1 MHIPDGFLDTK
12 TWVGIGGISAIFIG
26 IAVRKTNKKISEK
39 HIPLLGVMAAFVF
52 AAQMFNFPVGSG
64 TSGHFMGA
72 ALIAIL
78 LGPWASVLIM
88 TTVLIVQCLIFQD
101 GGITALGA
109 NIFNMGIVGGF
120 LGYYVNS
127 IIRLFNMGKKGIFI
141 GGFTAA
147 WCSLMLSA
155 ICCAIELAISGTAP
169 LKIVVPAMAGIHAII
184 GIGEGFITVATLS
197 LLMKVRPDLLTLEK
211 I

>member
-12 TWVGIGGISAIFIG
+12 TWIGMGCISTVFIG
-26 IAVRKTNKKISEK
+26 IAVRTANKKISEK

-52 AAQMFNFPVGSG
+52 AAQMFNFPVGGG

-72 ALIAIL
+72 TLIAIL

-88 TTVLIVQCLIFQD
+88 TTVLTVQCLIFQD
-101 GGITALGA
+101 GGLTALGA

-120 LGYYVNS
+120 FGYYINT
-127 IIRLFNMGKKGIFI
+127 IIQFFVQGRKGLFI
-141 GGFTAA
+141 GSFTAA
-147 WCSLMLSA
+147 WCSLVLSA
-155 ICCAIELAISGTAP
+155 TCCALELSISGTAP
-169 LKIVVPAMAGIHAII
+169 LKIVLSAMSGIHAVI

-197 LLMKVRPDLLTLEK
+197 LITRVRPDLLELQK

>member
-1 MHIPDGFLDTK
+1 MHIPDGFLDTR
-12 TWVGIGGISAIFIG
+12 TWVGMGCISAMFLSV
-26 IAVRKTNKKISEK
+26 AVRKANRKISDK
-39 HIPLLGVMAAFVF
+39 HVPLLGVMAAFVF
-52 AAQMFNFPVGSG
+52 AAQMFNFPVGGG

-88 TTVLIVQCLIFQD
+88 TTVLAVQCLVFQD

-109 NIFNMGIVGGF
+109 NVFNMGIMGGF
-120 LGYYVNS
+120 AGYYAYA
-127 IIRLFNMGKKGIFI
+127 IIQTFVPGRKGVFVGCFI
-141 GGFTAA
+141 AA
-147 WCSLMLSA
+147 WCSIELSA
-155 ICCAIELAISGTAP
+155 VFCAFELGMSGTMP
-169 LKIVVPAMAGIHAII
+169 LKIAVTAMGGVHAVI

-197 LLMKVRPDLLTLEK
+197 LLMRVRPDLLHLQK

>member
-12 TWVGIGGISAIFIG
+12 TWIVMGGISAVFIG
-26 IAVRKTNKKISEK
+26 AAVRQANKKISDK

-52 AAQMFNFPVGSG
+52 AVQMFNFPVGGG

-72 ALIAIL
+72 TLIAIL

-101 GGITALGA
+101 GGLTALGA
-109 NIFNMGIVGGF
+109 NIFNMGVAGGF
-120 LGYYVNS
+120 IGYYINAIVQ
-127 IIRLFNMGKKGIFI
+127 LFVQGRKGLFI
-141 GGFTAA
+141 GSFTAA
-147 WCSLMLSA
+147 WCSLVLSA
-155 ICCAIELAISGTAP
+155 TCCALELSVSGTAP
-169 LKIVVPAMAGIHAII
+169 LKIVLSAMAGIHAII
-184 GIGEGFITVATLS
+184 GIGEGFITIATLS
-197 LLMKVRPDLLTLEK
+197 LITRVRPDLLELQK

>member
-12 TWVGIGGISAIFIG
+12 TWIGMGGISGVFIA
-26 IAVRKTNKKISEK
+26 IAVRKANNKISEK

-52 AAQMFNFPVGSG
+52 AAQMFNFPVGGG

-72 ALIAIL
+72 ALISIL
-78 LGPWASVLIM
+78 LGPWASILIM
-88 TTVLIVQCLIFQD
+88 TTVLTTQCILFQD
-101 GGITALGA
+101 GGLTALGA
-109 NIFNMGIVGGF
+109 NIFNMGIMGGF
-120 LGYYVNS
+120 LGYYVNT
-127 IIRLFNMGKKGIFI
+127 IIQLFIQNKKGVFV

-147 WCSLMLSA
+147 WCSIVLSA
-155 ICCAIELAISGTAP
+155 ICCAIELGISGTVP

-184 GIGEGFITVATLS
+184 GVGEGLITVATLS
-197 LLMKVRPDLLTLEK
+197 LLLRVRPDLLQLQK

>member
-12 TWVGIGGISAIFIG
+12 TWIGMNVISMAFVFM
-26 IAVRKTNKKISEK
+26 AVKKVNKQITEK
-39 HIPLLGVMAAFVF
+39 HIPLFGVMAAFVF
-52 AAQMFNFPVGSG
+52 AAQMFNFPVGGG

-72 ALIAIL
+72 TFIAIL

-109 NIFNMGIVGGF
+109 NIFNMGIAGGF
-120 LGYYVNS
+120 VGYYINFV
-127 IIRLFNMGKKGIFI
+127 IRIFVKNKKGFMA
-141 GGFTAA
+141 GSFTAA
-147 WCSLMLSA
+147 WFSIVLSSVCCSV
-155 ICCAIELAISGTAP
+155 ELAVSGTLP
-169 LKIVVPAMAGIHAII
+169 LKLALPAMAGIHSII
-184 GIGEGFITVATLS
+184 GLGEGFITITTLS
-197 LLMKVRPDLLTLEK
+197 LLSRVRPDLLRLGK

>member
-12 TWVGIGGISAIFIG
+12 TWIVMGGISAVFIG
-26 IAVRKTNKKISEK
+26 TAVRKVNKKITEK

-52 AAQMFNFPVGSG
+52 AAQMFNFPVGGG

-72 ALIAIL
+72 TLIAVL

-88 TTVLIVQCLIFQD
+88 TTVLTVQCLIFQD
-101 GGITALGA
+101 GGLTALGA

-120 LGYYVNS
+120 FGYY
-127 IIRLFNMGKKGIFI
+127 IITLLQLFIHGKKGIFV
-141 GGFTAA
+141 GGFTAS
-147 WCSLMLSA
+147 WCTIVLSSV
-155 ICCAIELAISGTAP
+155 CCAIELGISGTMP
-169 LKIVVPAMAGIHAII
+169 FKIVIPAMAGIHAII
-184 GIGEGFITVATLS
+184 GIGEGLITVATLS
-197 LLMKVRPDLLTLEK
+197 LLIKVRPDLLNLQK